1 MPLIAAAATT
11 AGATAQKAADKGPA
25 QKQAVQPRVLR
36 VGPGQEFVM
45 PSLAAQFARDGD
57 TVEIMAG
64 NYPADAAIWRAN
76 NLVIRGV
83 GGRARLAA
91 HGAHAEGKAI
101 WVIKGN
107 NTTVENIEFL
117 DARVSARNGAG
128 IRQEGAG
135 LIVRNCLFFNN
146 ENGILTGANPASDIL
161 VEHSEFGLN
170 GNNTGQTHNL
180 YIGGVRSLTIRYSYI
195 HRARGGH
202 NVKSRAMKTVLL
214 YNRIADATDGTAS
227 YEAEFSNGGVVVMIG
242 NVIQQSPATTNS
254 ALVSYGAEGL
264 GNKVNEFHAY
274 HNTLVNLRPN
284 GGRFFFLRDGVSVA
298 RIVNNLRA
306 GRGEFLVGTAEQ
318 AGNVEIDLK
327 ELADVDALDFRPR
340 PGARVQVPPA
350 PQAQAHGVSLRPTLE
365 YVHPMKQRARP
376 DAAQPAAGALAPG
389 EPK

>member
-1 MPLIAAAATT
+1 MAQRPRAGRSPAPSAVTLAGRRLSGLLLLLASCMPLIAAAATT

-128 IRQEGAG
+128 IRQAGAG
-135 LIVRNCLFFNN
+135 LIVRNCLFFNH

-180 YIGGVRSLTIRYSYI
+180 YIGGVR
-195 HRARGGH
+195 
-202 NVKSRAMKTVLL
+202 
-214 YNRIADATDGTAS
+214 
-227 YEAEFSNGGVVVMIG
+227 
-242 NVIQQSPATTNS
+242 
-254 ALVSYGAEGL
+254 
-264 GNKVNEFHAY
+264 
-274 HNTLVNLRPN
+274 
-284 GGRFFFLRDGVSVA
+284 
-298 RIVNNLRA
+298 
-306 GRGEFLVGTAEQ
+306 
-318 AGNVEIDLK
+318 
-327 ELADVDALDFRPR
+327 
-340 PGARVQVPPA
+340 
-350 PQAQAHGVSLRPTLE
+350 
-365 YVHPMKQRARP
+365 
-376 DAAQPAAGALAPG
+376 
-389 EPK
+389 